1 MAVSGHVCHVH
12 VIHCTHAVLIR
23 LIAFVHGSPRAGDLG
38 FAGTMTLSFC
48 GHQDNPEKTA
58 ANIRG
63 DFWLLGDR
71 GIKDEDGY
79 FQFMGRA
86 DDIINS
92 SG

>member
-1 MAVSGHVCHVH
+1 M
-12 VIHCTHAVLIR
+12 
-23 LIAFVHGSPRAGDLG
+23 G
-38 FAGTMTLSFC
+38 FAGTVTIFLWP
-48 GHQDNPEKTA
+48 QDNPEKTA

-63 DFWLLGDR
+63 DFWLMGDR
-71 GIKDEDGY
+71 AIKDQDGY

>member
-1 MAVSGHVCHVH
+1 MTS
-12 VIHCTHAVLIR
+12 
-23 LIAFVHGSPRAGDLG
+23 VHGSPRVGDLG
-38 FAGTMTLSFC
+38 FAGTITLSFC

>member
-1 MAVSGHVCHVH
+1 MA
-12 VIHCTHAVLIR
+12 AL
-23 LIAFVHGSPRAGDLG
+23 AGGERED
-38 FAGTMTLSFC
+38 FAGAVTVFLWP
-48 GHQDNPEKTA
+48 QDNPEKTA

-63 DFWLLGDR
+63 DFWLMGDR
-71 GIKDEDGY
+71 AIKDQDGY

>member
-1 MAVSGHVCHVH
+1 MPPGQGRRAQALRHSAV
-12 VIHCTHAVLIR
+12 
-23 LIAFVHGSPRAGDLG
+23 FPWP
-38 FAGTMTLSFC
+38 
-48 GHQDNPEKTA
+48 QDNPEKTA

-63 DFWLLGDR
+63 DFWLMGDR
-71 GIKDEDGY
+71 AIKDQDGY